1 MSFKKA
7 NDNKG
12 LNEQNRA
19 AEDALSKEQKAI
31 ISGVNC
37 GIAKQGVVERIP
49 GDCEKVIDNKEKYQN
64 SAIIFGRDRPRA
76 ISSGYGGRGDTQSDM
91 IDIVVGMQGY
101 NLGNT
106 QKDEMSQFVEPD
118 LALDAARIYI
128 SQKTDVDENFVLAPG
143 SQGSPGL
150 EGVKRQPRSAIALK
164 ADDIRIVARQ
174 GIKLVTGTDNRNS
187 QGGKIFG
194 FGGID
199 LIAGNDASGV
209 QPLVRGD
216 NLVECLRK
224 ILKMIQELKGAVEA
238 FRHNQSIFNAAIQS
252 HTHVSPFQGQQVL
265 TSLPAM
271 QAGFN
276 NQIKDMTNVFESVKN
291 ITKNVENMEKNHLS
305 KAGDSYINSRF
316 NNTN

>member
-12 LNEQNRA
+12 LNEQNRV

-37 GIAKQGVVERIP
+37 GIAKQGVVERIS

-64 SAIIFGRDRPRA
+64 SAIVFGRDRPRA

-106 QKDEMSQFVEPD
+106 PKDNPAQYVEPD
-118 LALDAARIYI
+118 FALDAARIYI
-128 SQKTDVDENFVLAPG
+128 CQKTDIDENFVLAPG

-150 EGVKRQPRSAIALK
+150 ESSKRQPRSAIALK

-199 LIAGNDASGV
+199 LIAGNDAKGV
-209 QPLVRGD
+209 QPIVKGD
-216 NLVECLRK
+216 NLLECMSK
-224 ILKMIQELKGAVEA
+224 ILNMIQDLKGALEA
-238 FRHNQSIFNAAIQS
+238 FRLNQSILNAAIQS

-265 TSLPAM
+265 SSIPVM

-291 ITKNVENMEKNHLS
+291 VTKNLENMQKNYLS
-305 KAGDSYINSRF
+305 PAGERYINSRF

>member
-7 NDNKG
+7 NDTKG
-12 LNEQNRA
+12 LNKDNVA
-19 AEDALSKEQKAI
+19 AQEALSKEQKAV

-37 GIAKQGVVERIP
+37 GIAIQGLVDRIP
-49 GDCEKVIDNKEKYQN
+49 GDCEKVINNKEKYQN
-64 SAIIFGRDRPRA
+64 SAIVFGRDRPRA
-76 ISSGYGGRGDTQSDM
+76 ISSGYGGRGDTQADM
-91 IDIVVGMQGY
+91 VDIVVGMQGY

-106 QKDEMSQFVEPD
+106 PQNEPVQYVEPD
-118 LALDAARIYI
+118 FARDAARIYI
-128 SQKTDVDENFVLAPG
+128 CQKTDVDENFVLAPG

-164 ADDIRIVARQ
+164 ADDIRIIARQ
-174 GIKLVTGTDNRNS
+174 GIKLVTGTDSKNS
-187 QGGKIFG
+187 QGGKVFG

-209 QPLVRGD
+209 QPLVKGD
-216 NLVECLRK
+216 NLVEGMNK
-224 ILKMIQELKGAVEA
+224 ILNMIQDLKGALEA
-238 FRHNQSIFNAAIQS
+238 FRQNQSVFNAAVQS
-252 HTHVSPFQGQQVL
+252 HTHISPFQGQQVL
-265 TSLPAM
+265 SSIPVM

-291 ITKNVENMEKNHLS
+291 ITKNLENVQKNYLS
-305 KAGDSYINSRF
+305 PAGERYINSRF

>member
-12 LNEQNRA
+12 LNEQNRV

-37 GIAKQGVVERIP
+37 GIAKQGVVERIS

-64 SAIIFGRDRPRA
+64 SAIVFGRDRPRA

-106 QKDEMSQFVEPD
+106 PKDNPTQYVEPD
-118 LALDAARIYI
+118 FALDAARIYI
-128 SQKTDVDENFVLAPG
+128 CQKTDIDENFVLAPG

-150 EGVKRQPRSAIALK
+150 ESSKRQPRSAIALK

-199 LIAGNDASGV
+199 LIAGNDAKGV
-209 QPLVRGD
+209 QPIVKGD
-216 NLVECLRK
+216 NLLECMSK
-224 ILKMIQELKGAVEA
+224 ILNMIQDLKGALEA
-238 FRHNQSIFNAAIQS
+238 FRLNQSILNAAIQS

-265 TSLPAM
+265 SSIPVM

-291 ITKNVENMEKNHLS
+291 VTKNLENMQKNYLS
-305 KAGDSYINSRF
+305 PAGERYINSRF

>member
-7 NDNKG
+7 NDTKG
-12 LNEQNRA
+12 LNKDNLASRE
-19 AEDALSKEQKAI
+19 ALSKEQRAI

-37 GIAKQGVVERIP
+37 GIASQGLVDRIP
-49 GDCEKVIDNKEKYQN
+49 GDCEKVINNKDKYQN
-64 SAIIFGRDRPRA
+64 SAIVFGRDRPRA

-106 QKDEMSQFVEPD
+106 PKNEPGQFVEPD
-118 LALDAARIYI
+118 FGLDAARIYI
-128 SQKTDVDENFVLAPG
+128 CQKTDIDENFVLAPG

-150 EGVKRQPRSAIALK
+150 EGSKRQPRSAIALK

-187 QGGKIFG
+187 QGGKVFG
-194 FGGID
+194 FGSID
-199 LIAGNDASGV
+199 LIAGNDSSGV
-209 QPLVRGD
+209 QPLVKGD
-216 NLVECLRK
+216 NLVEGMNK
-224 ILKMIQELKGAVEA
+224 ILKMIQDLKGALEA
-238 FRHNQSIFNAAIQS
+238 FRQNQSVFNAAVQS
-252 HTHVSPFQGQQVL
+252 HTHISPFQGQQVL
-265 TSLPAM
+265 SSIPVM

-291 ITKNVENMEKNHLS
+291 ITKNLENVQKNYLS
-305 KAGDSYINSRF
+305 PAGERYINSRF